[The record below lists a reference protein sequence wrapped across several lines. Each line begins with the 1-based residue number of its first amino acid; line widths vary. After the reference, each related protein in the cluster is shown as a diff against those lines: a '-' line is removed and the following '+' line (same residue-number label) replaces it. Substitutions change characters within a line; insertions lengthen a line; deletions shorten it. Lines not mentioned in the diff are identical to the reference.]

1 MIMAE
6 KRILDLFNIKSRFL
20 RSAHLERDFHDS
32 DALSGYVRTDFI
44 QECCDR
50 IGDGLR
56 PKSGRRAWRV
66 TGDYGSGKS
75 SFALLLAN
83 ALGGRDHDLPPQL
96 RRVVDF
102 RKHGVAQTAFLP
114 VLVTCSR
121 QPLGTSILRGLHA
134 SISEVYKRGTKSKP
148 SVEIQRLL
156 DAKTEPTDEQIVDT
170 ILAANAQ
177 IIADAKGDGLLLII
191 DELGKFLEFAA
202 LNPHRQDVFVLQR
215 IAEAASRS
223 ANEPLFIVCLLHQ
236 GFNAYA
242 DHLNQSA
249 QREWEKVAGRFDEI
263 VFNQPVEQIGHII
276 ASALN
281 VRVDQIP
288 KTEAHSMRD
297 AMQQAVELGWFGAAL
312 RQPMLDL
319 ATKLYPLHPTVLP
332 VLIRVFKRFGQN
344 ERSLF
349 SFLLSNEP
357 FGLQTFSDQKL
368 HGAEPYRLHNLFDY
382 VRTNFGHKLTVHSY
396 RSHWNLI
403 ESIVESYATDEPLH
417 IQILKTVGILN
428 LLNDDL
434 LASEKSVVSAVAG
447 DDHSLQRQTQ
457 AALDKLQRIKRVLY
471 DRGRGRG
478 LCLWPHTSVDLEKAY
493 DDARRA
499 VQTPQ
504 RVAALIKDHLETRPI
519 VARRHYIETGNLR
532 HFEVRY
538 CSIPELSDPLGASI
552 TNADGVIL
560 VPLCETVTERDVAL
574 KFPKTEE
581 IKTRLNWLV
590 AVPQPLSNLASLVQ
604 EVQRWEWVITNT
616 GELNADKYGR
626 EEASRQLQASR
637 AQLERRI
644 QSQVGF
650 KQFGE
655 RTSLEWFHQG
665 APVEIRDGR
674 HLLSELSRIC
684 DDTYSQAPHVHN
696 ELVNRRNLSSAAAAA
711 RMRLIEKMFTHGTSH
726 LLGMDANKKPP
737 EMSMY
742 LSVLFNTGIHQENE
756 GGWRIAEPH
765 GNRDKK
771 CNVLP
776 TLKKIRAIVQK
787 RPDARV
793 KISELFDELRRPP
806 FGVRDGMIPL
816 LLTVFAIAHEQDV
829 AFYKDGSF
837 LREMTGEHMLVLTKQ
852 PERFEVQYCKI
863 EGVRA
868 DLFEKLLNVLEIKP
882 SGERRAELL
891 DVVKPLCEFA
901 AQLPAY
907 VHNTKK
913 LSPTALAVRN
923 AILAAREPSKLLF
936 DELPKAC
943 GFEGLTA
950 NAAPSKEVQAFI
962 RGLKVA
968 LDELRAAYPELQD
981 RLRKLLREAFDLPG
995 SFQQFRSILARRAE
1009 QVVLGVN
1016 EPKLRAFCLRLLDD
1030 NLPESEWLESLGSF
1044 LALKPPAKWH
1054 DAEDDL
1060 FAQELGPLATRF
1072 HRVESI
1078 VFVDG
1083 KPAKSGIGIRL
1094 AITQANGT
1102 EHEQVIHFAADEENR
1117 LRELQT
1123 QFEVLLSKDKRL
1135 GLAAASRAIWSK
1147 LEKVE
1152 KSKP

>member
-1 MIMAE
+1 MSE
-6 KRILDLFNIKSRFL
+6 RRIVDVYKIKSRFL
-20 RSAHLERDFHDS
+20 RSVQLERDFQDS
-32 DALSGYVRTDFI
+32 EALSGYVRTDFV

-66 TGDYGSGKS
+66 TGDYGTGKS
-75 SFALLLAN
+75 SFALLVASALA
-83 ALGGRDHDLPPQL
+83 GRDHRHASQ
-96 RRVVDF
+96 VVRAFDF
-102 RKHGVAQTAFLP
+102 KKLGVARPDYLP

-121 QPLGTSILRGLHA
+121 KPLAISILTALHEA
-134 SISEVYKRGTKSKP
+134 VAAVYKRGAKSKP
-148 SVEIQRLL
+148 AEAIERLL
-156 DAKTEPTDEQIVDT
+156 NAKAEPSDEQIVGA
-170 ILAANAQ
+170 ILDANSQ
-177 IIADAKGDGLLLII
+177 VIADGKGHGLLII
-191 DELGKFLEFAA
+191 VDELGKFLEFAA
-202 LNPHRQDVFVLQR
+202 LSPHRQDVFLLQKL
-215 IAEAASRS
+215 AEAASRS
-223 ANEPLFIVCLLHQ
+223 GNEPLFLVCLLHQ

-242 DHLNQSA
+242 DQLNQTA
-249 QREWEKVAGRFDEI
+249 QREWAKVAGRFEEI
-263 VFNQPVEQIGHII
+263 VFDQPVEQVGHLI

-281 VRVDQIP
+281 VQVDQIP
-288 KTEAHSMRD
+288 KR
-297 AMQQAVELGWFGAAL
+297 QQAELRHTMQHAFELGWFGAAQ
-312 RQPMLDL
+312 RQQFVDL
-319 ATKLYPLHPTVLP
+319 AARLYPLHPTVLP

-357 FGLQTFSDQKL
+357 FGLQAFSEQRL
-368 HGAEPYRLHNLFDY
+368 QGAEPYRLSNLFDY
-382 VRTNFGHKLTVHSY
+382 VRTNFGHRLTVASF
-396 RSHWNLI
+396 RSHWSLI
-403 ESIVESYATDEPLH
+403 ESIIESYATEEPLQV
-417 IQILKTVGILN
+417 QILKSVGLLN

-434 LASEKSVVSAVAG
+434 LPTVETVVCAVAG
-447 DDHSLQRQTQ
+447 ADREQHGLVRT
-457 AALDKLQRIKRVLY
+457 ALEKLQRIKRVLY

-478 LCLWPHTSVDLEKAY
+478 LCLWPHTSVDLEKAF

-504 RVAALIKDHLETRPI
+504 RVACLIKEYLESRPI

-532 HFEVRY
+532 HFDVRY
-538 CSIPELSDPLGASI
+538 CSIAELPGLLSRQD
-552 TNADGVIL
+552 NDADGVII
-560 VPLCETVTERDVAL
+560 VPLCETVEERRVAL
-574 KFPKTEE
+574 EFPKQHEVTA
-581 IKTRLNWLV
+581 RPNWLV
-590 AVPQPLSNLASLVQ
+590 AVPQPLSNLAGLVQ
-604 EVQRWEWVITNT
+604 EVQRWEWVATHT
-616 GELNADKYGR
+616 PELNGDKYGR
-626 EEASRQLQASR
+626 EEVSRQRHAAR
-637 AQLERRI
+637 EQLERRI
-644 QSQVGF
+644 QAQVGF

-655 RTSLEWFHQG
+655 RTSLAWFHQG
-665 APVEIRDGR
+665 KTLEIKDGR
-674 HLLSELSRIC
+674 HLLSELSRIS
-684 DDTYSQAPHVHN
+684 DLTFTDAPHIHN
-696 ELVNRRNLSSAAAAA
+696 ELVNRRCLSSAAAAA
-711 RMRLIEKMFTHGTSH
+711 RMRLVFKMFTDGKSP
-726 LLGMDANKKPP
+726 LLGMNPAKKPP

-742 LSVLFNTGIHQENE
+742 LSVLLNTGIHQEHE
-756 GGWRIAEPH
+756 GGWHIGEPH

-771 CNVLP
+771 CHVLP
-776 TLKKIRAIVQK
+776 TLRKIRSVVQ
-787 RPDARV
+787 RQPDARV
-793 KISELFDELRRPP
+793 NIADLFDELRRAP

-852 PERFEVQYCKI
+852 PERFEIQYCKI

-868 DLFEKLLNVLEIKP
+868 ELFEKLLSVLEVKP
-882 SGERRAELL
+882 TGERRTELL
-891 DVVKPLCEFA
+891 DVVKPLCVFV

-913 LSPTALAVRN
+913 LSPTALAVRD

-936 DELPKAC
+936 NDLPKAC
-943 GFEGLTA
+943 GFEPFPT
-950 NAAPSKEVQAFI
+950 NAVASKEVQAFI
-962 RGLKVA
+962 RGLKTA
-968 LDELRAAYPELQD
+968 LDELRAAFPELQE

-995 SFQQFRSILARRAE
+995 SFQQFRSALARRAE

-1016 EPKLRAFCLRLLDD
+1016 EPKLRAFCLRLMDD
-1030 NLPESEWLESLGSF
+1030 NLPESEWLESLGSY

-1060 FAQELGPLATRF
+1060 FAQELVPLATRF

-1083 KPAKSGIGIRL
+1083 KPSKSGIGIRL

-1102 EHEQVIHFAADEENR
+1102 EHEQVIHVAADEEVR

-1123 QFEVLLSKDKRL
+1123 EFEALLTKDKRL

-1147 LEKVE
+1147 LERVE